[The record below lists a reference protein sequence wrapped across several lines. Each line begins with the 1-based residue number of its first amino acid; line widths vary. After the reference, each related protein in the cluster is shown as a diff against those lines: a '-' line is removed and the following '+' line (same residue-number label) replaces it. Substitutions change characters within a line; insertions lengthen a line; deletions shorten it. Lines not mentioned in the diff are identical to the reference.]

1 MKTGIFI
8 SAGLGDAV
16 LMVPLIKKLKT
27 LGSVTGFFD
36 SPFQCQELFKRG
48 DLFDDTIVLDSYLAY
63 LKAWMKYSR
72 QFDLMFLNYFSTKKK
87 NLFLSLMVSKEVR
100 TNNPNINCF
109 GFGKQKIK
117 SIKPIP
123 EAHESLQNLRL
134 YDPNISMDQ
143 IHEID
148 FNINHKEAISQKKQ
162 LLPFDH
168 PYISIQICSANNK
181 QQHKNW
187 PIKYWSSLILLLT
200 QKYPN
205 LHFVIIGDKNE
216 AKLAEQILKNQ
227 NEKVIS
233 IAGKTSISNLIQ
245 VIGNSLVFIGL
256 DGGPMHIAVSQR
268 IPTFTIWGGSNYNM
282 YGYQNINAE
291 NHKIVFNKLPCHPC
305 NSWINPNTSKV
316 TDPNKC
322 PDFECLNSI
331 TPEFAFSELEP
342 FVNPILNTK

>member
-148 FNINHKEAISQKKQ
+148 FNINITNSYPLINLILNCSQ
-162 LLPFDH
+162 P
-168 PYISIQICSANNK
+168 CSSNS
-181 QQHKNW
+181 
-187 PIKYWSSLILLLT
+187 SSLIFPAYQIVLYFRSFL
-200 QKYPN
+200 
-205 LHFVIIGDKNE
+205 FSKN
-216 AKLAEQILKNQ
+216 N
-227 NEKVIS
+227 
-233 IAGKTSISNLIQ
+233 
-245 VIGNSLVFIGL
+245 F
-256 DGGPMHIAVSQR
+256 
-268 IPTFTIWGGSNYNM
+268 F
-282 YGYQNINAE
+282 
-291 NHKIVFNKLPCHPC
+291 
-305 NSWINPNTSKV
+305 
-316 TDPNKC
+316 
-322 PDFECLNSI
+322 
-331 TPEFAFSELEP
+331 
-342 FVNPILNTK
+342 